1 MDRKNGT
8 SVSNAIIVVKQLS
21 HTYAS
26 GSLQKKALQDINLE
40 IQQGSCV
47 AIIGFNGS
55 GKSTLVQHFNGLLRP
70 TEGSVI
76 VDGIDVALRGADVRA
91 LRQRV
96 GLLFQF
102 PESQLFAPTV
112 FADVAFGPQRMLG
125 GAMDRSSKGE
135 VRTRVVDAL
144 DAVGLPH
151 SEYGWRSPFDLSGGQ
166 RRRIAL
172 AGVLAMS
179 PKVLILDEPSVGLDG
194 EARAE
199 FYSYL
204 KRVQQ
209 ERGVTIILVS
219 HDMSEVAAMADWLF
233 VLHQGR
239 LMTQGTPRDVFSQV
253 EQLREWHLAVPPLN
267 ELLALLRAQGM
278 HIPADVFTLDE
289 AVTQLTINLQTRP
302 GSRVNMPETALQ
314 IKEQLPTETSE
325 AEADQHVSVQD

>member
-1 MDRKNGT
+1 M
-8 SVSNAIIVVKQLS
+8 SNAIIVVKQLS

-40 IQQGSCV
+40 IQPESCV

-76 VDGIDVALRGADVRA
+76 VDGIDVGMRGADVRA

-102 PESQLFAPTV
+102 PESQLFASTV
-112 FADVAFGPQRMLG
+112 FADVAFGPQRMKL
-125 GAMDRSSKGE
+125 SKGE

-151 SEYGWRSPFDLSGGQ
+151 GEYGWRSPFDLSGGQ

-194 EARAE
+194 DARAE

-204 KRVQQ
+204 KRVRQ

-219 HDMSEVAAMADWLF
+219 HDMAEVAAMADWLF

-289 AVTQLTINLQTRP
+289 AVTQLTIHLQTQP
-302 GSRVNMPETALQ
+302 GSRTKMLETALQ